1 MPTDLRV
8 SLGRLA
14 LRAPVLAAA
23 GTVGYGL
30 EFRQVRGLE
39 RLGALTTKTLTVQP
53 RDGNPPPRLID
64 TPSGMLNAVGLQNVG
79 LDVFVK
85 DTLPHLASLPIPIIV
100 SVLGETLEDIDALC
114 RRLDREAGVAAIEL
128 NLSCPNNMHRHE
140 KEDRWRF
147 DLIAQDA
154 DATSD
159 AVSAARQATA
169 KPLIAKLTP
178 DVADPA
184 PIARSAEAAGAD
196 ILSVGNTFTGMS
208 IDPGTRRSRLGV
220 LTGGLSG
227 PAIRPLAVYRV
238 WRVRQAVACPII
250 GVGGVRTAEDVLE
263 YVLAGA
269 TAVAVGTMHFADPAA
284 SVRVVREVERYL
296 QRHRIASIRELI
308 GAMERTGQGAD
319 GA

>member
-1 MPTDLRV
+1 MAADLRV

-64 TPSGMLNAVGLQNVG
+64 TPSGMLNSVGLQNVG
-79 LDVFVK
+79 LDVFVR
-85 DTLPHLASLPIPIIV
+85 DTLPRLASLPIPIIV
-100 SVLGETLEDIDALC
+100 SVMGETVEDVRALC
-114 RRLDREAGVAAIEL
+114 RRLDGDAGVAAIEL
-128 NLSCPNNMHRHE
+128 NLSCPNLHSPMPP
-140 KEDRWRF
+140 
-147 DLIAQDA
+147 LMVAQDPA
-154 DATSD
+154 STEAF
-159 AVSAARQATA
+159 VRAARGATT
-169 KPLIAKLTP
+169 KPLLAKLSP
-178 DVADPA
+178 DVADIA
-184 PIARSAEAAGAD
+184 PIARAAEAAGAD

-208 IDPGTRRSRLGV
+208 VDPGTRRSRLGV

-238 WRVRQAVACPII
+238 WRVRQAVACPIL

-296 QRHRIASIRELI
+296 QRHRIASMRELI
-308 GAMERTGQGAD
+308 GAMEQPGQGAD